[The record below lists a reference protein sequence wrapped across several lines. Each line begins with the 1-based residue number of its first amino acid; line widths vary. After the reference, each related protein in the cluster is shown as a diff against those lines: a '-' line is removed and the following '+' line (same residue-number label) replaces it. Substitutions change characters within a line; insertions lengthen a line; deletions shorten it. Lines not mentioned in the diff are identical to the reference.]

1 MNATP
6 TLILIG
12 AATALAAAALPG
24 TAAAHDR
31 GYYGSQQRYGYGYGN
46 PGHGHG
52 GYKPWNRAYYGYGRP
67 VVVPPPF
74 YAVPYRRYVPAPI
87 YAPPPPPPVYYP
99 PFGGGFTFIWNGG
112 W

>member
-1 MNATP
+1 MNARRM
-6 TLILIG
+6 LIVIG

-31 GYYGSQQRYGYGYGN
+31 GYYGPQHGY
-46 PGHGHG
+46 GHGHG
-52 GYKPWNRAYYGYGRP
+52 HGRYKPWKHGPYGYARP

-74 YAVPYRRYVPAPI
+74 YAVPYPRYVPAPI
-87 YAPPPPPPVYYP
+87 YAPPPVYYP
-99 PFGGGFTFIWNGG
+99 PVRGGFTFIWNGG